1 MRNLRV
7 ITSLALIGC
16 GLGLANTAT
25 ADVVLLTQERSATAF
40 NGTTTRSSSA
50 AGFSD
55 FSANRLFYQSGL
67 NGYWNG
73 AAQYSTFLPDGSTG
87 TGQSIYAEGSVRS
100 EAFGTFMPTT
110 TWTASTVFKTSFQ
123 VGSTSQFINLFVSTN
138 ASGSGSVM
146 ASLKQGS
153 STLWTLTGAG
163 NENVVRTLSAGTYTL
178 ELTAASSLDSAGLGG
193 DALFQ
198 IGVGFSAVP
207 GPSALCMVALS
218 AFLRRRRT

>member
-1 MRNLRV
+1 MRNRRA

-16 GLGLANTAT
+16 GLGLAQSAT
-25 ADVVLLTQERSATAF
+25 ADVVLLTQERTVTAF
-40 NGTTTRSSSA
+40 NGTSTRSSTA

-55 FSANRLFYQSGL
+55 FSANRLFYQSGT

-100 EAFGTFMPTT
+100 EAFGTFKPAS
-110 TWTASTVFKTSFQ
+110 TWNTSTVFKTTFQ
-123 VGSTSQFINLFVSTN
+123 VASSHFINIFISTN
-138 ASGSGSVM
+138 ATGSGSVT
-146 ASLKQGS
+146 AILKKGSDSVWSLS
-153 STLWTLTGAG
+153 GAG
-163 NENVVRTLSAGTYTL
+163 NENVIKSLTTGTYTL

-198 IGVGFSAVP
+198 MGVGFTVP

>member
-1 MRNLRV
+1 MRHLCA

-16 GLGLANTAT
+16 GLGLANSAT

-40 NGTTTRSSSA
+40 NGTTTRSSTA

-55 FSANRLFYQSGL
+55 FSANRLFYQSGT

-73 AAQYSTFLPDGSTG
+73 AAQYSTFLPDGATG

-100 EAFGTFMPTT
+100 EAFGTFKPST
-110 TWTASTVFKTSFQ
+110 TWTTSTVFKTTFQ
-123 VGSTSQFINLFVSTN
+123 VTTPHLMNIFVSTN
-138 ASGSGSVM
+138 ATGSGSVM
-146 ASLKQGS
+146 ASLKQGTS
-153 STLWTLTGAG
+153 AVWSLSGAG
-163 NENVVRTLSAGTYTL
+163 NENLVKSLSVGTYTL
-178 ELTAASSLDSAGLGG
+178 ELTAASSLDSLGYGG

-198 IGVGFSAVP
+198 MGVGFAVP